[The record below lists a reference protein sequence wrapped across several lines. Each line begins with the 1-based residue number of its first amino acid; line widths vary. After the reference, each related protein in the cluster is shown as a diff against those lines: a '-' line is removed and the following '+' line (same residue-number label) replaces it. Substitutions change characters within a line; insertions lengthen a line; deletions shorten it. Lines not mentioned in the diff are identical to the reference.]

1 MGRGDYKKENR
12 KAAASAATSS
22 AVTPARYPLVNIS
35 AFMHAIFDITSRGR
49 GRGGG
54 GNGAG
59 RQWLVEYSVLST
71 RYSQPSARVLAV
83 RERYRGRKRDKFCNK
98 RRFDGQHIRL
108 LMLPINAGRVI
119 AKLP

>member
-1 MGRGDYKKENR
+1 MQFLILRAEAEEEEE
-12 KAAASAATSS
+12 KAT
-22 AVTPARYPLVNIS
+22 
-35 AFMHAIFDITSRGR
+35 GQ
-49 GRGGG
+49 
-54 GNGAG
+54 AG

-83 RERYRGRKRDKFCNK
+83 REGTSGRQRDKFCNK